1 MDYSPLGSSVP
12 GIFQAS
18 ILVWI
23 AISFSSD
30 LPNPGIKLRSSGL
43 QADSLLTEP
52 LVDSQ
57 HIMYQVYNIV
67 FQYFYAIIFHLNLLK
82 IIALISC
89 AVHCFLV
96 AYLLYT

>member
-1 MDYSPLGSSVP
+1 MDCSPLGSSVY

-18 ILVWI
+18 ILEWI

-30 LPNPGIKLRSSGL
+30 LPKLGIKLRSSGL

-57 HIMYQVYNIV
+57 YIMYQVYNIV
-67 FQYFYAIIFHLNLLK
+67 FQYFYA
-82 IIALISC
+82 
-89 AVHCFLV
+89 
-96 AYLLYT
+96 LYSI